1 MNRRLTTLLALAIVL
16 LILGWLLGWFMGWFD
31 QALSDEDQ
39 VRATIH
45 AVADGAETGGVDDT
59 IKPFS
64 HAYQDPDGLDRPAI
78 YGLLWS
84 QFIKRGPISVWLS
97 AIDVKVN
104 HTDAKA
110 RFDAALVEGKG
121 NAVIGWPVNAD
132 VLTFEVELRKG
143 EDGWQITSHTRR
155 PALELEPG

>member
-1 MNRRLTTLLALAIVL
+1 MNRRLTKLLAITIAL
-16 LILGWLLGWFMGWFD
+16 LILGWSLGRFLGWFE

-45 AVADGAETGGVDDT
+45 AVANGAETGGVDDT

-64 HAYQDPDGLDRPAI
+64 HAYRDPEGLDRPAI

-97 AIDVKVN
+97 AIDVEVN
-104 HTDAKA
+104 NTNAEA
-110 RFDAALVEGKG
+110 RFDAALIEGQG
-121 NAVIGWPVNAD
+121 GAAIGWPVNAD

-155 PALELEPG
+155 PAMELEPG